1 MGEGEEKGGNIDLYD
16 QFKTEI
22 ERNIGIRGTAIGSQ
36 AEKQSLSLFIGLC
49 DTRARLNCYPTSAE
63 VRQLAI
69 PCSITW

>member
-22 ERNIGIRGTAIGSQ
+22 ERNTGIRGTAIGSQ

-49 DTRARLNCYPTSAE
+49 D
-63 VRQLAI
+63 
-69 PCSITW
+69 